1 MPTVPPACPRCR
13 ASGQVFAWAKRRPVG
28 AWSNPFW
35 HLEAGNGFIR
45 VPCPL
50 CRGAGTLQPEPEP
63 HSDPALWAHA
73 PPRRE

>member
-1 MPTVPPACPRCR
+1 M
-13 ASGQVFAWAKRRPVG
+13 G